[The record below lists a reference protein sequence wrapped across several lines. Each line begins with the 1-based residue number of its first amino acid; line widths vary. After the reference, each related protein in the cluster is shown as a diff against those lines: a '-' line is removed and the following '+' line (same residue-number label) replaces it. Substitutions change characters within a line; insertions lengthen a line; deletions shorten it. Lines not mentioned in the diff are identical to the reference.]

1 MSRQFWNVK
10 IVEVRLT
17 RRQVIDVKRM
27 ASLDPYVAQLPMQ
40 TDDRTMKTLPP
51 RKPKRNFERKQ
62 SLKITKKRRR
72 TRADRPELS

>member
-1 MSRQFWNVK
+1 VK
-10 IVEVRLT
+10 RVEVRLT

-51 RKPKRNFERKQ
+51 RKMKRNFERKQ